1 MKLSKARVAQIANEI
16 ITTLTKEGRLD
27 VEPDNRPEAELDL
40 VAIMEEYLRR
50 DRALRERVRENMHSR
65 SVPYDQY
72 GKLRGRMADSWN
84 HPTGDDVERFLARQF
99 VENFMISRFVDEVY
113 ADDRALYKQVI
124 DLLKLHHV
132 DEKAIREE
140 AQSKVKNVREGTVE
154 YEIALSQAI
163 REVKQRY
170 GLIKARE
177 DRGGGRGQRGGR

>member
-1 MKLSKARVAQIANEI
+1 MKLYKARVAQIANEI
-16 ITTLTKEGRLD
+16 VATLTKEGSLD
-27 VEPDNRPEAELDL
+27 VEPENRPEAELDL

-50 DRALRERVRENMHSR
+50 DRALRERVREHMHSR

-72 GKLRGRMADSWN
+72 GKLRGQMAGSWN

-113 ADDRALYKQVI
+113 ADDRALYKRVI
-124 DLLKLHHV
+124 ELLTLHHV

-170 GLIKARE
+170 GLIKSRDE
-177 DRGGGRGQRGGR
+177 RGQRDRR